1 MRSLGSWSTRYC
13 SGFPEVPGIP
23 LSPPETVPPSQPVPP
38 SLIQIKMANFRH
50 FLITPLWTS
59 LVELKHLEA
68 QLEEEPLSLVLVCFF
83 SISLLLLMLAAL
95 EKSKMNSLP
104 KGADHRLLAECL
116 SQWVRREGTY
126 VQGDMPTSDGRHM
139 FCS

>member
-50 FLITPLWTS
+50 FLITHLWTS

-95 EKSKMNSLP
+95 EKSKMNSL
-104 KGADHRLLAECL
+104 
-116 SQWVRREGTY
+116 
-126 VQGDMPTSDGRHM
+126 
-139 FCS
+139 